1 MPSTMTGKS
10 RRIMERP
17 LARKAIASLSDDILP
32 NPVKMPTNT
41 AIASSVDRQRSCEI
55 RKIGGRLVSV
65 KRDKVVVSPLAM
77 RRAASDAERS
87 LAAHLSR
94 YLLTENSF
102 VVRQAGDP
110 PGLPCILD
118 TRITVEHIANYF
130 REGWGVTE
138 IERDLDLLT
147 RAEIEAAI
155 QYYLNHRAEIERDLG
170 RSRDLY
176 EKHAPKRDTV

>member
-1 MPSTMTGKS
+1 MQMN
-10 RRIMERP
+10 RRADKVTKLE
-17 LARKAIASLSDDILP
+17 AWASAVGVGVADIKGAWQEL
-32 NPVKMPTNT
+32 
-41 AIASSVDRQRSCEI
+41 RR
-55 RKIGGRLVSV
+55 RGLVSV

-87 LAAHLSR
+87 LAAHLSG

-110 PGLPCILD
+110 PGLPGILD

-147 RAEIEAAI
+147 RESGIGPARDALPEASVR
-155 QYYLNHRAEIERDLG
+155 HHDSTSVFSR
-170 RSRDLY
+170 RSRATL
-176 EKHAPKRDTV
+176 RCG

>member
-1 MPSTMTGKS
+1 MQMN
-10 RRIMERP
+10 RR
-17 LARKAIASLSDDILP
+17 A
-32 NPVKMPTNT
+32 
-41 AIASSVDRQRSCEI
+41 
-55 RKIGGRLVSV
+55 
-65 KRDKVVVSPLAM
+65 DKVTKLEAWASAVGVGVADIKGAWQEL
-77 RRAASDAERS
+77 RRPGFDAERS
-87 LAAHLSR
+87 LAAHLSG

-155 QYYLNHRAEIERDLG
+155 
-170 RSRDLY
+170 
-176 EKHAPKRDTV
+176 

>member
-1 MPSTMTGKS
+1 M
-10 RRIMERP
+10 R
-17 LARKAIASLSDDILP
+17 SLSLTTAAISKRADKVTKLEAWASAVGVGVADIKGAWQEL
-32 NPVKMPTNT
+32 
-41 AIASSVDRQRSCEI
+41 RR
-55 RKIGGRLVSV
+55 RGLVSV

-87 LAAHLSR
+87 LAAHLSG

-176 EKHAPKRDTV
+176 EKHAPKRDTVPA